1 MSVTVTSP
9 SSSTYLFPGDTHTI
23 TWSTSGISAGTNMTI
38 QLRKDGTS
46 YGSNISNQTPN
57 DGSYSWTLDSNLP
70 RDQNWQ
76 IRIFTYGDYSNIDDS
91 DEFKIGVLKE
101 PADVSQFSADSV
113 TEQVVGK
120 WRILPADASQFSADS
135 ISTSTTKWKMEPA
148 DVSQFSVDSVTE
160 QVVGK
165 WRILP
170 ADASQFSAD
179 SVSTSVEYWFKALT
193 ISDVSQFSAD
203 SVTTS
208 VDFWFKVL
216 TISDASQFSADS
228 VSTTKGKWKLL
239 PTDATQFSADS
250 VTTTE
255 GIWRHVLAMDDATSF
270 TEATSTIHGGPSRFW
285 EIDADNSEEQFATSR
300 TTGWIPTGPIE
311 KNPVLRRINMAYKST
326 DPVKVKVYTNEDDD
340 NAIFDK
346 TFAASASAITEKSLR
361 IGKRAKNF
369 KVQLDTDLS
378 GNYNTLIDK
387 MEIEVD
393 GRATV

>member
-101 PADVSQFSADSV
+101 PADVSQFSVDSV

-135 ISTSTTKWKMEPA
+135 ISTSTTKWELLPV
-148 DVSQFSVDSVTE
+148 DVSQFSADSVSTS
-160 QVVGK
+160 VDFWFKVLT
-165 WRILP
+165 IS
-170 ADASQFSAD
+170 DASQFSAD
-179 SVSTSVEYWFKALT
+179 SVSTSTMKWNLVAT
-193 ISDVSQFSAD
+193 DASQFSAD

-228 VSTTKGKWKLL
+228 VSTTKGKWKIIS
-239 PTDATQFSADS
+239 TDATQFSADS
-250 VTTTE
+250 VTTTK
-255 GIWRHVLAMDDATSF
+255 GSWRFVLYMDDATSF

-300 TTGWIPTGPIE
+300 TTGWIPTGPID

>member
-1 MSVTVTSP
+1 
-9 SSSTYLFPGDTHTI
+9 
-23 TWSTSGISAGTNMTI
+23 MTI

-46 YGSNISNQTPN
+46 YGSNIINQTPN
-57 DGSYSWTLDSNLP
+57 DGSYSWTLASNLP

-101 PADVSQFSADSV
+101 PADVSQFSADSIS
-113 TEQVVGK
+113 TSTTK
-120 WRILPADASQFSADS
+120 WKLATSDASQFSADS
-135 ISTSTTKWKMEPA
+135 ISTSTTKWKIYA
-148 DVSQFSVDSVTE
+148 IDV
-160 QVVGK
+160 
-165 WRILP
+165 
-170 ADASQFSAD
+170 SQFSAD

-203 SVTTS
+203 SVSTTKGKWKLLPVDVSQFSADSVATS
-208 VDFWFKVL
+208 VEYWFKAL
-216 TISDASQFSADS
+216 TISDVSQFSADS

-250 VTTTE
+250 VTTTK
-255 GIWRHVLAMDDATSF
+255 GSWRFVLYMDDATSF

-300 TTGWIPTGPIE
+300 TTGWIPTGPID

>member
-1 MSVTVTSP
+1 
-9 SSSTYLFPGDTHTI
+9 
-23 TWSTSGISAGTNMTI
+23 MTI

-113 TEQVVGK
+113 TEQAVGK

-135 ISTSTTKWKMEPA
+135 ISTSTTKWELLPV
-148 DVSQFSVDSVTE
+148 DVSQFSADSVSTS
-160 QVVGK
+160 VDFWFKVLT
-165 WRILP
+165 IS
-170 ADASQFSAD
+170 DASQFSAD
-179 SVSTSVEYWFKALT
+179 SVSTSTMKWNLVAT
-193 ISDVSQFSAD
+193 DASQFSAD

-228 VSTTKGKWKLL
+228 VSTTKGKWKIIS
-239 PTDATQFSADS
+239 TDATQFSADS
-250 VTTTE
+250 VTTTK
-255 GIWRHVLAMDDATSF
+255 GSWRFVLYMDDATSF

-300 TTGWIPTGPIE
+300 TTGWIPTGPID

-340 NAIFDK
+340 NVIFDK

>member
-135 ISTSTTKWKMEPA
+135 ISTSTTKWKLL
-148 DVSQFSVDSVTE
+148 SVDV
-160 QVVGK
+160 
-165 WRILP
+165 
-170 ADASQFSAD
+170 SQFSAD
-179 SVSTSVEYWFKALT
+179 SVSTSVEYWFKQLT

-208 VDFWFKVL
+208 VGFWFKVL

>member
-113 TEQVVGK
+113 TEQAVGK

-135 ISTSTTKWKMEPA
+135 ISTSTTKWELLPV
-148 DVSQFSVDSVTE
+148 DVSQFSADSVSTS
-160 QVVGK
+160 VDFWFKVLT
-165 WRILP
+165 IS
-170 ADASQFSAD
+170 DASQFSAD
-179 SVSTSVEYWFKALT
+179 SVSTSTMKWNLVAT
-193 ISDVSQFSAD
+193 DASQFSAD

-228 VSTTKGKWKLL
+228 VSTTKGKWKIIS
-239 PTDATQFSADS
+239 TDATQFSADS
-250 VTTTE
+250 VTTTK
-255 GIWRHVLAMDDATSF
+255 GSWRFVLYMDDATSF

-300 TTGWIPTGPIE
+300 TTGWIPTGPID